1 MTRLPVRLVRSRLV
15 SAVVLGV
22 MLAACQS
29 SSAVAPPPTPS
40 QGTEILWDR
49 FGVPHIFAPDHA
61 SLFQAYGY
69 AQMEAH
75 AELLVRLY
83 AQARG
88 RGAEFYGAEY
98 LDSDRWV
105 RTNGLPDTARQWA
118 KGQSADFAPLIES
131 FARGLNAWA
140 TEHAAELSAEA
151 KAVLP
156 LTVEDVYAHGLRT
169 IHYDWVVSPRRL
181 EGRLA
186 RWEDDVHG
194 SNEWAIGPARSAT
207 GKALLMSNSHLQW
220 GDIHTY
226 FEVQLTAPGVTSY
239 GAVWVGFPV
248 LRQCFTEHVGW
259 TQTTNNPAESDLYAL
274 VEKDGGYVLDGQVKP
289 FDTHVETLKVRQT
302 DGTVKEESLTVRR
315 SVHGPVV
322 AERQGMPIAMKVVA
336 LDRPKLFEQFWRM
349 GLAKD
354 YAEWDAAM
362 RMQQLPLFNTAYA
375 DRDGHI
381 AYVYN
386 ATLPVHPTGD
396 YRFWQGVVP
405 GDRSDLIAT
414 DIVPYDQ
421 VPKVL
426 DPPEGWVQNS
436 NDMPWT
442 STYPMLLDPAN
453 FAAGFAAPQGITQR
467 AQRGIRILSTAPP
480 KITFEDVKR
489 GKLST
494 RVETADQFVDEI
506 VATAKARGT
515 ARARRAADVLATWDR
530 QAEVDSDG
538 MLLFFKFMTAAGQT
552 FGEIGGFKVP
562 TDDKR
567 PLDTPRG
574 FKDPAKAMALLDRVA
589 GEVEQEYGALAVKWG
604 DVLRFR
610 RGTADVPGNGAPSP
624 LGAIRTIGV
633 SPFKDGKVEA
643 VSGDTFYAIIEY
655 STPQRGE
662 VLLNYGNWSK
672 AGSKHIEDQL
682 PLASRKEM
690 RPMWR
695 TRADIEANLESRKVF
710 N

>member
-1 MTRLPVRLVRSRLV
+1 MTSLPMRVTRSRLV
-15 SAVVLGV
+15 IILLLGLVLAG
-22 MLAACQS
+22 CQS
-29 SSAVAPPPTPS
+29 TPAAAPAAASAAGP
-40 QGTEILWDR
+40 EILWDR
-49 FGVPHIFAPDHA
+49 YGVPHIFAPDHP

-75 AELLVRLY
+75 AELLIRLY

-88 RGAEFYGAEY
+88 RGAEFYGAQY

-118 KGQSADFAPLIES
+118 AGQSAEFAPLIAA

-151 KAVLP
+151 KGVLP

-186 RWEDDVHG
+186 RWEDEVHG

-248 LRQCFTEHVGW
+248 LRQCFTEYVGW
-259 TQTTNNPAESDLYAL
+259 TQTTNNPAESDLYGL
-274 VEKDGGYVLDGQVKP
+274 VLKDGGYVLDGQVKP
-289 FDTHVETLKVRQT
+289 FDTHTETI
-302 DGTVKEESLTVRR
+302 TVKQADGSMKDEALVVRR

-322 AERQGMPIAMKVVA
+322 AERRGMPIAMKVAA
-336 LDRPKLFEQFWRM
+336 LDRPKMFEQFWRM
-349 GLAKD
+349 GLAKT
-354 YAEWDAAM
+354 YTEWDAAM

-386 ATLPVHPTGD
+386 ATLWKHPTGD

-414 DIVPYDQ
+414 EIVPYDQ
-421 VPKVL
+421 VPKVV

-442 STYPMLLDPAN
+442 STYPMILDHTK

-480 KITFEDVKR
+480 KMTFEDVKA

-515 ARARRAADVLATWDR
+515 ARAKRAADVLAKWDR

-538 MLLFFKFMTAAGQT
+538 MVLFFTFMTAAGPA
-552 FGEIGGFKVP
+552 FREIGGFKVP
-562 TDDKR
+562 TDDTR

-574 FKDPAKAMALLDRVA
+574 FKDPAKAMALLDTVA
-589 GEVEQEYGALAVKWG
+589 GDVEKEYGALAVKWG

-610 RGTADVPGNGAPSP
+610 RGNADLPGNGAPSP

-633 SPFKDGKVEA
+633 SAFKDGKVEA
-643 VSGDTFYAIIEY
+643 VSGDTFYAVIEY

-682 PLASRKEM
+682 PLASRKQM

-710 N
+710 